1 MNFFYFAYGSN
12 MLALRLQKRCPSAV
26 FVETGTAEGY
36 AVNFSKLGR
45 DASGKGALYEKQK
58 STALGVVFEIAK
70 SDLKSLDK
78 AEGVWFGYD
87 RRIDFEVVT
96 NSGKTLETTTYLPPK
111 MDVQLK
117 PFGWYL
123 ALVVAGAI
131 ENNLPQDYIEKL
143 KSTPYQTD
151 ENHNRPSRLEALD
164 ILKLTGYS
172 NLRDLFTPPNAS

>member
-1 MNFFYFAYGSN
+1 MNFHYFAYGSN

-26 FVETGTAEGY
+26 FVETATAEGY

-45 DASGKGALYEKQK
+45 DASGKGALFEKQNG
-58 STALGVVFEIAK
+58 TALGVVFEISK

-96 NSGKTLETTTYLPPK
+96 RSGKTLETTTYLPPK
-111 MDVQLK
+111 MDIQLK

-131 ENNLPQDYIEKL
+131 ENDLPQQYIEKL
-143 KSTPYQTD
+143 KSTPYQRD
-151 ENHNRPSRLEALD
+151 ENQSRPSRLEALD
-164 ILKLTGYS
+164 TLRSTGHS
-172 NLRDLFTPPNAS
+172 NLRDLFEPSSAF

>member
-12 MLALRLQKRCPSAV
+12 MLAMRLQKRCPSAE
-26 FVETGTAEGY
+26 FVETATAEGF

-45 DASGKGALYEKQK
+45 DASGKGALFEKQN
-58 STALGVVFEIAK
+58 STALGVVFKIAK
-70 SDLKSLDK
+70 SDLEKLDK

-96 NSGKTLETTTYLPPK
+96 NSGKTIETTTYLPPK
-111 MDVQLK
+111 MDIQLK

-151 ENHNRPSRLEALD
+151 ENSNRPSRLDALET
-164 ILKLTGYS
+164 LKSTGHS
-172 NLRDLFTPPNAS
+172 NWRELFNPTNTP

>member
-1 MNFFYFAYGSN
+1 

-26 FVETGTAEGY
+26 FVEAATADGY

-45 DASGKGALYEKQK
+45 DASGKGALFKKEK
-58 STALGVVFEIAK
+58 STALGVVFEIAE

-111 MDVQLK
+111 MDIQLQ

-131 ENNLPQDYIEKL
+131 ENNLPQDYIKKL
-143 KSTPYQTD
+143 KSTPYQID
-151 ENHNRPSRLEALD
+151 EDQNRPSRLEALET
-164 ILKLTGYS
+164 LKSTGYS
-172 NLRDLFTPPNAS
+172 NWQDLFTSPNVS

>member
-1 MNFFYFAYGSN
+1 

-26 FVETGTAEGY
+26 FAETASAEGY

-45 DASGKGALYEKQK
+45 DVSGKGALFEKQNC
-58 STALGVVFEIAK
+58 TALGVVFEISK

-87 RRIDFEVVT
+87 RREDFEVVT
-96 NSGKTLETTTYLPPK
+96 NSGKTLVTTTYLPPK
-111 MDVQLK
+111 MDVNLK

-131 ENNLPQDYIEKL
+131 ENGLPQDYIEKL
-143 KSTPYQTD
+143 KSTPYETD
-151 ENHNRPSRLEALD
+151 ETPDRPSRLDALD
-164 ILKLTGYS
+164 TLKSTGYP
-172 NLRDLFTPPNAS
+172 NWREMFEIPNAACDKSDGS